1 MISIAITGGIGS
13 GKSFV
18 SNLLM
23 KEGIPIYNTDD
34 EAKRL
39 MVTDEGIRQDLI
51 ALLGEKAYQD
61 GALNKPLLAS
71 YLFSDAGNAARINA
85 IVHPRVKAD
94 FHRWVQAHR
103 DCGIVGMECAIL
115 FEAGFEDAVD
125 VVVMVYAPESL
136 RVERAML
143 RDHATEAQIRAR
155 IAAQMNDEDKRDRS
169 DYVVYTDGSLPV
181 DAQLTALIKQIKL
194 ENM

>member
-23 KEGIPIYNTDD
+23 KQGIPIYNTDD

-39 MVTDEGIRQDLI
+39 MVADAGIRQDLI
-51 ALLGEKAYQD
+51 ALLGEEAYQD

-94 FHRWVQAHR
+94 FHRWVKAHP
-103 DCGIVGMECAIL
+103 DCEIVGMECAIL

-125 VVVMVYAPESL
+125 AVVMVYAPESL

-181 DAQLTALIKQIKL
+181 DVQLTALIKQIKL